1 MSLADEASG
10 KSTQSRH
17 ARRPGKSAAPR
28 SGLRSALNH
37 WLRGKAHLLQS
48 SSLDNLVY
56 QREVHV
62 SALGHMN
69 SDSPIIAAHVIMLG
83 LVLACAS
90 LYLVGGWLAVFL
102 SSAGVLAAVS
112 IGSYP
117 WAYRRALVS
126 LQRDRASGM
135 LEQLYLTRLTSE
147 EIFEGKYYGTMA
159 PMTEAWRYVVALA
172 ALAAFSAGM
181 EAGIVIGLLVA
192 VAGIIAINHFGF
204 SSAVGVLAGIRR
216 GIRPAASNRLIALEW
231 RLNPWPLHLGLI
243 LTYQMFI
250 AAPLILLGL
259 LFQTTLMSSWVML
272 IVVPLACIPPL
283 SERRE
288 LLRDEVAIE
297 FARRFRC
304 YEQIE

>member
-1 MSLADEASG
+1 MSGAGETSG
-10 KSTQSRH
+10 EPEPL
-17 ARRPGKSAAPR
+17 RRAQAAGPR
-28 SGLRSALNH
+28 AGLRLALRR
-37 WLRGKAHLLQS
+37 WVRGKVHLLQS

-56 QREVHV
+56 RREVGI
-62 SALGHMN
+62 SELGRMN
-69 SDSPIIAAHVIMLG
+69 SDSPIITAHIIMLA
-83 LVLACAS
+83 LVLVCAS
-90 LYLVGGWLAVFL
+90 LYLAGGWPAVFL

-112 IGSYP
+112 LGSYP

-126 LQRDRASGM
+126 MQRDRASGM

-147 EIFEGKYYGTMA
+147 EIFEGKYYGAMA

-181 EAGIVIGLLVA
+181 ETGFVIGILVA

-216 GIRPAASNRLIALEW
+216 ALRPSAAGRRFALEW

-243 LTYQMFI
+243 LTYQIFI
-250 AAPLILLGL
+250 SAPLILLGL

-272 IVVPLACIPPL
+272 IVVPVVCIPPL
-283 SERRE
+283 IERRE
-288 LLRDEVAIE
+288 TLRDEVAIE

-304 YEQIE
+304 YEQMS